1 MKRWFS
7 MMLLVGALL
16 GLFAQEAAFASA
28 IPMQM
33 SGHASTS
40 SPAGMSEDCA
50 KMMELAAHSETG
62 QKPEKPCSGM
72 TIDCVAK
79 MGCASTTALLPD
91 GPIDLEKDVASGEP
105 TPMPVT
111 RLVGRNLGPEP
122 EPPARLG

>member
-28 IPMQM
+28 VPMQM
-33 SGHASTS
+33 SRQAS

-50 KMMELAAHSETG
+50 EMMGLKVHSGTG
-62 QKPEKPCSGM
+62 QKPGQPCNGM

-91 GPIDLEKDVASGEP
+91 GPIELAKNVATGAP
-105 TPMPVT
+105 TQMPVA
-111 RLVGRNLGPEP
+111 RLVGRNLRPEP